1 VEDRILVSRW
11 LAITGYGVGGVIVG
25 AVAGW
30 GVGQLLTDPAAGVAA
45 FEVGAVLGG
54 VLGAVWRAGAS
65 R

>member
-1 VEDRILVSRW
+1 MVSAASLSVPS
-11 LAITGYGVGGVIVG
+11 LAGV
-25 AVAGW
+25 A
-30 GVGQLLTDPAAGVAA
+30 QFLTDPAAGVAA